1 MTRVVADTNVLVS
14 AVIAN
19 GKPREFLRRCIAKE
33 WRLVTSPPLLAEYV
47 DVLRRPK
54 FGLAEDDVL
63 RALSALVEVAE
74 VVEPKRPVRVVI
86 DDLDDDRVLEAAF
99 EGAADFIVSGDRHLL
114 RLRIY
119 ERMPIVTVA
128 EFLSAAHK

>member
-47 DVLRRPK
+47 DVLR
-54 FGLAEDDVL
+54 
-63 RALSALVEVAE
+63 ALSALVEVAE

-86 DDLDDDRVLEAAF
+86 DDPDDDRVVEAAF

-114 RLRIY
+114 R
-119 ERMPIVTVA
+119 
-128 EFLSAAHK
+128 